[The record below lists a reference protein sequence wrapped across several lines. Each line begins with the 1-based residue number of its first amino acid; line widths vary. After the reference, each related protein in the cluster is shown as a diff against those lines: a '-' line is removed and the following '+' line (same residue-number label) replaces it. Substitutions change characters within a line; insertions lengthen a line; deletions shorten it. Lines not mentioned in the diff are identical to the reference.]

1 MGVRS
6 LLHYAGP
13 EDRAQ
18 VVSLGS
24 RHLYPADIGPA
35 SPSTPN
41 VHSEYSA
48 NPFHPACPCTPYILS
63 YSPSFALQFRGTP
76 TKTRFSEDQLTQ
88 FPIITTKLADQYQN
102 KSRLIRSC
110 LILRFQLRNAGSTGE
125 EPSYL
130 MKIN

>member
-1 MGVRS
+1 MGVCS

-18 VVSLGS
+18 VVSPGS
-24 RHLYPADIGPA
+24 RHLYPADIPPA
-35 SPSTPN
+35 SPSAPN

-48 NPFHPACPCTPYILS
+48 NPFHPVCPCAPYVLS
-63 YSPSFALQFRGTP
+63 CLPSFALQFRGTP

-88 FPIITTKLADQYQN
+88 FPIITTKLADQYEN
-102 KSRLIRSC
+102 KSPLIRCC
-110 LILRFQLRNAGSTGE
+110 LILRFQLHNAGSAGGA
-125 EPSYL
+125 PSYL